1 MANYQNSDMK
11 KAEDVFVIKQPHH
24 KEEDFGSFWGYGGIY
39 SKSFSAK
46 ISLSEAISIPLKI
59 LPGKLFLNQLQA
71 DFIELGLMQ

>member
-39 SKSFSAK
+39 SKSKVEGASHHIVMDK
-46 ISLSEAISIPLKI
+46 YGNDLL
-59 LPGKLFLNQLQA
+59 LNETE
-71 DFIELGLMQ
+71 FTRINK

>member
-39 SKSFSAK
+39 SEPKEEGAPFDIVMDK
-46 ISLSEAISIPLKI
+46 YGNDLL
-59 LPGKLFLNQLQA
+59 LNETE
-71 DFIELGLMQ
+71 FKRINKWVR

>member
-39 SKSFSAK
+39 SKSKVEGASYH
-46 ISLSEAISIPLKI
+46 IVMDLSLIHI
-59 LPGKLFLNQLQA
+59 
-71 DFIELGLMQ
+71 